1 MVAAS
6 SLATLFVARN
16 FFPTEKKVHHPI
28 RANYGVGDEIFLRTR
43 SPTRTPFVKGNKVTL
58 LENGDQIFQAMLSGI
73 RSAQHTITFENFLF
87 QEGEISDAFAQALA
101 ERARAGVKVHFLQD
115 ALGCDSV
122 HGRAIKVMKRADV
135 AVEISASSISSA
147 LKKLPPSE
155 RLESNA
161 R

>member
-1 MVAAS
+1 M
-6 SLATLFVARN
+6 
-16 FFPTEKKVHHPI
+16 
-28 RANYGVGDEIFLRTR
+28 GDEVFL
-43 SPTRTPFVKGNKVTL
+43 PTMGHLLGPRFVKGNKVTL
-58 LENGDQIFQAMLSGI
+58 LENGDQIFPAMLSGI

-101 ERARAGVKVHFLQD
+101 ERARAGVKVHFIRD
-115 ALGCDSV
+115 ALGCDYV

-147 LKKLPPSE
+147 LKKPPQSE
-155 RLESNA
+155 KLGSNV